1 MALSGVTEQTQ
12 SIRQSIRNSDEN
24 TVNAA
29 HQQLIQVGTDFIP
42 IEGLV
47 KADVDQRLQQS
58 ISGANIGPSINSGIM
73 VMTLLAKTGPSE
85 LFVEGFDQYL
95 TQTATCS
102 NCQNNGQIHALFE
115 VDDAATFTLQ
125 PGSIQGLTQIATV
138 DDAENAK

>member
-1 MALSGVTEQTQ
+1 M
-12 SIRQSIRNSDEN
+12 
-24 TVNAA
+24 NAA
-29 HQQLIQVGTDFIP
+29 NQQLIQVGTDFIP

-73 VMTLLAKTGPSE
+73 VMTLLAKDGPSE

-95 TQTATCS
+95 TQTTSCS

-115 VDDAATFTLQ
+115 VVVMQHLLCNQEAFKD
-125 PGSIQGLTQIATV
+125 
-138 DDAENAK
+138 

>member
-24 TVNAA
+24 TKNAA

-47 KADVDQRLQQS
+47 KADMDQRLQQL
-58 ISGANIGPSINSGIM
+58 ISGANIGPSINSGTK

-95 TQTATCS
+95 TQTTSCS
-102 NCQNNGQIHALFE
+102 NCQNNGLIDALFE
-115 VDDAATFTLQ
+115 VS
-125 PGSIQGLTQIATV
+125 G
-138 DDAENAK
+138 